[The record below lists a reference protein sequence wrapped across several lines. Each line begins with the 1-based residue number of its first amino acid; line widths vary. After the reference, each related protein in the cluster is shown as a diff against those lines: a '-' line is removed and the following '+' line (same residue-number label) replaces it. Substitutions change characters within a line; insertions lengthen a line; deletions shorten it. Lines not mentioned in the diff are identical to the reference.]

1 MIFVFCDLTRFFSPP
16 SLFDQ
21 DTMHSTVVH
30 SRIALGQMLLE
41 SGPDAPKL
49 EKMVL
54 MLVTGR
60 TFEATATAEHKGFLN
75 SNLVQKL
82 NFESFFFNRLTFN
95 YRYPPSCLISLTF
108 LCFLSNL

>member
-1 MIFVFCDLTRFFSPP
+1 MR
-16 SLFDQ
+16 
-21 DTMHSTVVH
+21 STVVH

-82 NFESFFFNRLTFN
+82 NFESSSNYQKSAKLFDFTALVDVPLFLVQFLTKKNPAHSEFV
-95 YRYPPSCLISLTF
+95 
-108 LCFLSNL
+108 

>member
-1 MIFVFCDLTRFFSPP
+1 MR
-16 SLFDQ
+16 
-21 DTMHSTVVH
+21 STVVH

-82 NFESFFFNRLTFN
+82 NFESSSN
-95 YRYPPSCLISLTF
+95 YQNPPSCLISLTF

>member
-1 MIFVFCDLTRFFSPP
+1 MR
-16 SLFDQ
+16 
-21 DTMHSTVVH
+21 STVVH

-82 NFESFFFNRLTFN
+82 NFESFFSQKIDIKLSESAKLFDYTALVDF
-95 YRYPPSCLISLTF
+95 PLLLVKF
-108 LCFLSNL
+108 LQKKNPEHFEFVCILKKI

>member
-1 MIFVFCDLTRFFSPP
+1 MR
-16 SLFDQ
+16 
-21 DTMHSTVVH
+21 STVVH

-82 NFESFFFNRLTFN
+82 NFESCWVQIIKIYLRRCSFVFGQIFNKRKT
-95 YRYPPSCLISLTF
+95 
-108 LCFLSNL
+108 

>member
-1 MIFVFCDLTRFFSPP
+1 MR
-16 SLFDQ
+16 
-21 DTMHSTVVH
+21 STVVH

-75 SNLVQKL
+75 SNLVHKL
-82 NFESFFFNRLTFN
+82 NLKFEIDNKLSEYAKLFCTFKH
-95 YRYPPSCLISLTF
+95 
-108 LCFLSNL
+108 

>member
-82 NFESFFFNRLTFN
+82 NFESSSN
-95 YRYPPSCLISLTF
+95 YQNPPSCLISLP
-108 LCFLSNL
+108 